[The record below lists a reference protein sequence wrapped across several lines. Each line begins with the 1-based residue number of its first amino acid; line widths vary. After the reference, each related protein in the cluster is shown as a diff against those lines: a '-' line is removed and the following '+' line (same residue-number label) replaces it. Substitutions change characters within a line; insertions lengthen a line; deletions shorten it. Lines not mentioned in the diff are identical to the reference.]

1 MGRETET
8 KDSPP
13 RWKFFLKPAV
23 FILLGVI
30 IAFPLFSMTYY
41 TMVRTSTPRFC
52 SSCHEIR
59 FAYNSWRTSTHV
71 NNAQGFVADCMDCH
85 LPAPHDT
92 FDFFYQK
99 TFHGAKDVVLHFVLD
114 EYNHLENRRKA
125 YASFQNNQCLKCHRN
140 ILYIPDKR
148 GAMLAHRSVLYAR
161 PGNEKRCV
169 DCHRN
174 LVHNQ
179 REQYAYKQFAPS
191 YLGTGDIPAVTRIR

>member
-1 MGRETET
+1 MKDEAKT
-8 KDSPP
+8 KAPRP
-13 RWKFFLKPAV
+13 RWKAFVKPAV
-23 FILLGVI
+23 YIALGVL

-41 TMVRTSTPRFC
+41 TMVRTSTPGFC
-52 SSCHEIR
+52 SSCHEIH

-92 FDFFYQK
+92 FDFFFQK

-114 EYNHLENRRKA
+114 EYDHMKNRRKA
-125 YASFQNNQCLKCHRN
+125 YASFKNDQCLKCHRN

-148 GAMLAHRSVLYAR
+148 GAMLAHRSVLYAL
-161 PGNEKRCV
+161 PGSEKRCV
-169 DCHRN
+169 DCHRD

-179 REQYAYKQFAPS
+179 REQYAYKQYAPS
-191 YLGTGDIPAVTRIR
+191 YLGAGNLPTVTRIR